1 MANASKPRYRGGVAL
16 TDEQAWT
23 LTASGLVALAD
34 GVLKGGEAGRIL
46 GMVQESLAPDEQ
58 DQWMDLL
65 SDVGALWQHA
75 RGLPRPPA
83 GRVEELLRQ
92 AWSIA
97 LVDGD
102 GSADEVRVLEQLAD
116 LLGVDRDRLTV
127 WRKTWTVQ
135 ASELAQYIAA
145 FAALALHRRAAAAPD
160 PMAEPGD
167 AARAEF
173 RALLARLPLSDARR
187 TKALRLIDEP
197 PTIDELGS
205 TLLFLEPARRGEAL
219 REIAGFVA
227 AGGHGSTGR
236 QLFHALATRMAV
248 PEDMA
253 RALLRE
259 T

>member
-1 MANASKPRYRGGVAL
+1 MVNASKPRYRRGVAL

-46 GMVQESLAPDEQ
+46 GMVQESLAPAEQ
-58 DQWMDLL
+58 DQWIDLL
-65 SDVGALWQHA
+65 SDAAALWEHA
-75 RGLPRPPA
+75 RGLPRPAP
-83 GRVEELLRQ
+83 GRAEGLLRQ

-97 LVDGD
+97 LVDGE
-102 GSADEVRVLEQLAD
+102 GSADEVRVLERVAE
-116 LLGVDRDRLTV
+116 LLDVDREQLTV

-145 FAALALHRRAAAAPD
+145 FAALLLHRRAAAAPE
-160 PMAEPGD
+160 PMRGPDD

-173 RALLARLPLSDARR
+173 RALLARLPLSEARR
-187 TKALRLIDEP
+187 AKALRLIDEP
-197 PTIDELGS
+197 PTVEDLGG

-227 AGGHGSTGR
+227 AGGHGQTGR
-236 QLFHALATRMAV
+236 QLFLALAARMAV

-253 RALLRE
+253 RTLLRE
-259 T
+259 P